1 MPSRRATRIAPD
13 FHSIPEHVSHH
24 PLAPLL
30 APRSIA
36 LVGASL
42 RPNTPG
48 HDMVRMLQ
56 RGGFRGTVHAINPNY
71 DAIEGFPCVP
81 SLGHLTAPPDLAV
94 LSVRNDRLE
103 DTLAEAIAAGARAAV
118 IFASGFL
125 DGDSTP
131 PLAQRLAAM
140 ARAAAMPICGG
151 NCMGFYNDIDGVWI
165 CGFPSPRQPRQGAIA
180 FIAHSG
186 SVFGA
191 LAHNDPRLRFAL
203 TVSPG
208 QEFTTTA
215 ADYIDYA
222 LERAEV
228 KVIGLVLETA
238 RDPVRFR
245 AALEKAAN
253 RGVPVVVLKLGRTAA
268 AAAAALTHTGAMAGS
283 DLAYEALFDHY
294 GVVRVETLD
303 ELACSLLLFSTGRRA
318 RAGSLVSIHDSGGE
332 CEMFIDLAQRAGVA
346 FAPLAPATKQAIAA
360 KLDPG
365 LAPTNPLDAWGTGND
380 FASVFAHCF
389 TAMLADEN
397 AALGIFAADVRDH
410 FYLSDGLAAAAIA
423 AAAATDKPVVF
434 VTNYTQLRH
443 DAVAMR
449 LTEAGVP
456 VLDGTHNGLVAV
468 RGALAVRDFR
478 ARPADPVPDIDP
490 AQRQRARVLMAAGPL
505 DEAAGLALLA
515 AYDVPVVAHRIV
527 DRESSALA
535 AAAELGY
542 PVVLK
547 TAQAG
552 ILHKTEAGGVHLDL
566 ADAAAVRRA
575 WQDLDARLGPRALVA
590 RMLPRGVELAL
601 GMVRDPQF
609 GPVVTVGAGG
619 VLIELLA
626 DRCAALA
633 PFGPATARRMLDG
646 LVLRR
651 LLDGHRGAP
660 AVDVD
665 RLALAVSRFSV
676 LAADLVDL
684 VAEIDVNPL
693 ACGRAIAAVD
703 ALFIAA

>member
-1 MPSRRATRIAPD
+1 
-13 FHSIPEHVSHH
+13 
-24 PLAPLL
+24 
-30 APRSIA
+30 
-36 LVGASL
+36 
-42 RPNTPG
+42 
-48 HDMVRMLQ
+48 
-56 RGGFRGTVHAINPNY
+56 
-71 DAIEGFPCVP
+71 
-81 SLGHLTAPPDLAV
+81 
-94 LSVRNDRLE
+94 
-103 DTLAEAIAAGARAAV
+103 
-118 IFASGFL
+118 
-125 DGDSTP
+125 
-131 PLAQRLAAM
+131 
-140 ARAAAMPICGG
+140 
-151 NCMGFYNDIDGVWI
+151 
-165 CGFPSPRQPRQGAIA
+165 
-180 FIAHSG
+180 
-186 SVFGA
+186 
-191 LAHNDPRLRFAL
+191 
-203 TVSPG
+203 
-208 QEFTTTA
+208 
-215 ADYIDYA
+215 
-222 LERAEV
+222 V

-449 LTEAGVP
+449 LTDAGVP

-566 ADAAAVRRA
+566 ADAAAVRRL
-575 WQDLDARLGPRALVA
+575 WST
-590 RMLPRGVELAL
+590 
-601 GMVRDPQF
+601 VRDKVRERNK
-609 GPVVTVGAGG
+609 VVYAMFDSATVRAIDGDTLVLVHPAPTLAKRLTEQHNAEVIREALKDVLGVNWRLRCEVGVGAGEPG
-619 VLIELLA
+619 PAEEPLPPEPQPDPVDAQRAEEDELIAEAVRDGGDEAAPRRDPEEVALELLQSE
-626 DRCAALA
+626 L
-633 PFGPATARRMLDG
+633 GARRIDG
-646 LVLRR
+646 
-651 LLDGHRGAP
+651 
-660 AVDVD
+660 
-665 RLALAVSRFSV
+665 
-676 LAADLVDL
+676 
-684 VAEIDVNPL
+684 
-693 ACGRAIAAVD
+693 
-703 ALFIAA
+703 